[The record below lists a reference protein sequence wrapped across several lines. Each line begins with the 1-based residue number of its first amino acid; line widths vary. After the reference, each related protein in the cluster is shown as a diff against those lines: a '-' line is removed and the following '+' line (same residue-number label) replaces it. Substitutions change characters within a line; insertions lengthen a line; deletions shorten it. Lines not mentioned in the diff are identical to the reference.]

1 MPLRSAL
8 HPMEEE
14 SLRNAVS
21 SIVEWLSPHGFDI
34 NVRIED
40 DADDPSRMGV
50 YEMGTVFG
58 KTIEVT
64 VSPQAIRDYIKYYAT
79 AWEMED
85 DLQRAGWTSR
95 QGLRKRYSAFQF
107 AMTVY
112 HELGHALLEQ
122 IIDWMEN
129 IPEFDEIFGEDFIM
143 RYDAVLEDSLPE
155 EDLVEDFAWSCVQGR
170 VHVLKSCFIEM
181 SERLSK
187 V

>member
-1 MPLRSAL
+1 MPLCSEL
-8 HPMEEE
+8 CPMEKEV
-14 SLRNAVS
+14 LRNTVS
-21 SIVEWLSPHGFDI
+21 IIAEWLSPHGLNI

-40 DADDPSRMGV
+40 DADDPSKIGE
-50 YEMGTVFG
+50 YERGTVFG

-64 VSPQAIRDYIKYYAT
+64 VCPQAIRDYIKDDVT
-79 AWEMED
+79 TWEMKD
-85 DLQRAGWTSR
+85 DLQRAGWASR

-129 IPEFDEIFGEDFIM
+129 IPEFDEFFGEDFIK

-155 EDLVEDFAWSCVQGR
+155 EDLVEDFAWSCVQGH
-170 VHVLKSCFIEM
+170 VHVLKSCFDEM
-181 SERLSK
+181 SEKLSK